1 MPSLSSIIGQAS
13 RGADLY
19 FVFRFLR
26 LLTVKY
32 TSTNAYKLG
41 IIDKKGKALKKSAEL
56 ESTKEKSS
64 YTMLH
69 RMVWKIRG
77 LMEKIPVLGK
87 SILMNYAAALFLL
100 KEQNDTRVWTDDG
113 YMKSKLL
120 EFLETDWKADA
131 KFLKEEVDNM
141 NRKSF
146 STFLTETKLE
156 ESQELQA
163 MMALDDAGIEAVIN
177 RKGQI
182 VIDKKDLK
190 NAEKALK
197 KSFRKGGAPEIV
209 GEEVSEGW
217 KKGKYTI
224 KDDKGKILGTY
235 SSGGKA
241 QKAMDDLMQNGDYDK
256 LEVAVVEEV
265 EIEEGTVLDVK
276 DVDKWMPEIKKGIDA
291 PWVSIQKSTLGGDIN
306 VAIMIKLSLDPEKDW
321 ANKIYQN
328 SRFAM
333 VRLGANGEMEMF
345 ASDRKLK
352 NMRKTKFKSAKDVT
366 NKINKWIKS
375 VSEEVQNEENI
386 VETDMLQAKMA
397 LGDANIKHKEH
408 QGKIIINKKDKKKA
422 SDALLKSFAKK
433 GTPPELTIASGSFQ
447 EAQSEENN
455 MDLESTVKQVVMG
468 ETKMYA
474 KVDLKKL
481 KKEYED
487 NEDSNDHTGN
497 YLLLAKAFGTPADVK
512 KVQAIMK
519 RNEKQGSTSKTDM
532 DWMYK
537 NINPYYS
544 KIRNEEVEVD
554 EEVLTEGLK
563 PLDKSVIDAFYYR
576 KEKAGKLV
584 DTDGDTLTKNGMGG
598 QQIAKWVGRKI
609 KITAVSDV
617 KSTESILKYMKK
629 SIPSGLLEVVEV
641 KETNKNDKSDDGDG
655 LDAVQPKA
663 VKKKFKDRKDKD
675 IDNDG
680 DTDNSDKFLHKKR
693 KAISKAIKKDSKNES
708 KLYSFVKS
716 MIKNKG

>member
-1 MPSLSSIIGQAS
+1 MSKYRKSWTQALKEVLSEAVEIEEIELSKEDAAQFCTAAAQA
-13 RGADLY
+13 
-19 FVFRFLR
+19 
-26 LLTVKY
+26 KE
-32 TSTNAYKLG
+32 
-41 IIDKKGKALKKSAEL
+41 KGKK
-56 ESTKEKSS
+56 TFMMGGKEYPVTIK
-64 YTMLH
+64 
-69 RMVWKIRG
+69 V
-77 LMEKIPVLGK
+77 KIPV
-87 SILMNYAAALFLL
+87 
-100 KEQNDTRVWTDDG
+100 D
-113 YMKSKLL
+113 
-120 EFLETDWKADA
+120 
-131 KFLKEEVDNM
+131 
-141 NRKSF
+141 
-146 STFLTETKLE
+146 
-156 ESQELQA
+156 
-163 MMALDDAGIEAVIN
+163 
-177 RKGQI
+177 
-182 VIDKKDLK
+182 
-190 NAEKALK
+190 
-197 KSFRKGGAPEIV
+197 
-209 GEEVSEGW
+209 EGW

>member
-1 MPSLSSIIGQAS
+1 
-13 RGADLY
+13 
-19 FVFRFLR
+19 
-26 LLTVKY
+26 
-32 TSTNAYKLG
+32 
-41 IIDKKGKALKKSAEL
+41 
-56 ESTKEKSS
+56 
-64 YTMLH
+64 
-69 RMVWKIRG
+69 
-77 LMEKIPVLGK
+77 
-87 SILMNYAAALFLL
+87 
-100 KEQNDTRVWTDDG
+100 
-113 YMKSKLL
+113 
-120 EFLETDWKADA
+120 
-131 KFLKEEVDNM
+131 
-141 NRKSF
+141 
-146 STFLTETKLE
+146 
-156 ESQELQA
+156 
-163 MMALDDAGIEAVIN
+163 
-177 RKGQI
+177 
-182 VIDKKDLK
+182 
-190 NAEKALK
+190 
-197 KSFRKGGAPEIV
+197 
-209 GEEVSEGW
+209 
-217 KKGKYTI
+217 
-224 KDDKGKILGTY
+224 
-235 SSGGKA
+235 
-241 QKAMDDLMQNGDYDK
+241 
-256 LEVAVVEEV
+256 
-265 EIEEGTVLDVK
+265 
-276 DVDKWMPEIKKGIDA
+276 
-291 PWVSIQKSTLGGDIN
+291 
-306 VAIMIKLSLDPEKDW
+306 
-321 ANKIYQN
+321 
-328 SRFAM
+328 
-333 VRLGANGEMEMF
+333 
-345 ASDRKLK
+345 
-352 NMRKTKFKSAKDVT
+352 
-366 NKINKWIKS
+366 
-375 VSEEVQNEENI
+375 
-386 VETDMLQAKMA
+386 MLQAKMA

-537 NINPYYS
+537 NINPYYN
-544 KIRNEEVEVD
+544 KIRNEEVEID